1 MWLCVAGT
9 LLIVGDKPMC
19 VLFVVGDGV
28 GERERDKKKGNHEH
42 KDLSH
47 PSST

>member
-1 MWLCVAGT
+1 M
-9 LLIVGDKPMC
+9 IVEDKAMC

-28 GERERDKKKGNHEH
+28 GERERDKKKGEHKH